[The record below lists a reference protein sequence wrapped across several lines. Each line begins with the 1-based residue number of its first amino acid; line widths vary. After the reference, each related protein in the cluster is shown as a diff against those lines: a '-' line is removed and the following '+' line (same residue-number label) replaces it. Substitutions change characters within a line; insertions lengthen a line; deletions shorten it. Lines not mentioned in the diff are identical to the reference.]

1 MIDMKYTTNPSY
13 YGILMF
19 LSSIDIPIPVCGQIL
34 CVVSEFVI
42 VVEDLG
48 IYPSHYQ
55 KLKDPIL
62 CLSRTYM
69 SVNIDQLNL
78 SLSRLS

>member
-42 VVEDLG
+42 VVEVAVLIFVVSG
-48 IYPSHYQ
+48 
-55 KLKDPIL
+55 
-62 CLSRTYM
+62 
-69 SVNIDQLNL
+69 
-78 SLSRLS
+78 